1 MIVDANTRWSHHYL
15 FQSRD
20 IWDVV
25 VPSLPLFLLQLDG
38 DASHGGPL
46 EPLHEVSDKP
56 GNLILTKSCIKAF
69 IRVFLQQLE
78 EH

>member
-1 MIVDANTRWSHHYL
+1 MIVDANQIKIPLWIYL

-38 DASHGGPL
+38 DASHGGAL
-46 EPLHEVSDKP
+46 EPLHEMSDEP
-56 GNLILTKSCIKAF
+56 GNLIVNKIM
-69 IRVFLQQLE
+69 
-78 EH
+78 H